1 MKDMHEAPFPNTV
14 DKDVFPRAY
23 HTLVHCPIEA
33 MYNTL
38 LGLEQDYAMVI
49 QERYIA
55 CRKEQADIEERY
67 LYALGY
73 HGDWYSTSYK

>member
-1 MKDMHEAPFPNTV
+1 MKRVIECCL
-14 DKDVFPRAY
+14 KDIFPRAY

-49 QERYIA
+49 QERYMA
-55 CRKEQADIEERY
+55 RRKEQAEIEERY
-67 LYALGY
+67 VCPSY
-73 HGDWYSTSYK
+73 HSN